1 MHLRKL
7 GTLEPIL
14 LYKISFGSV
23 GDLRA
28 SRVDGC
34 IDADIP
40 YEQRVAID
48 LGFSVASG
56 APNLRHMDMEMESTN
71 GMFPNAAFDCC
82 TTLSYVMQ
90 NRAGCRLLDDY
101 PEYRLF
107 EWYFDRLEQDNIDGL
122 RIILAS
128 LLICCGWSSGVGRLG

>member
-28 SRVDGC
+28 SRVGGC